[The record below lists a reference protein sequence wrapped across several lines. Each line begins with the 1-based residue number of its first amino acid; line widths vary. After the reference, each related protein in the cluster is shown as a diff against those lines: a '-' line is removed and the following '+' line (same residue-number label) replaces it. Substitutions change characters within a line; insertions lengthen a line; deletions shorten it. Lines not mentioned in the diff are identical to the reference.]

1 MPTASATTSQWTAY
15 SPQVRID
22 ITTPVW
28 DAETATAHFEVYYI
42 SPSPAQAT
50 NRTWTVVIDGQ
61 TRTGNFYIG
70 GVSGTKLMGSGDV
83 VIQRAE
89 SVKTVQFSLT
99 FPFGLIWSGVWCE
112 SRTCSGSF
120 EIQPIST
127 GTEAQTYTVT
137 YNANGGSGAPASQ
150 TKVEDETLYLS
161 TQTPVRVGYKFVHW
175 EASVNGIPTG
185 TYFDPGDAYTWNNDA
200 SMRAVWATNTVT
212 LTYHRNGPTGTTGTT
227 KKVTYNAGTKATI
240 LAPTEAFSTIPTY
253 SEYAYNPGYWA
264 TIPNGRPAYIV
275 GLEYLIDS
283 DLDLYLIWNSEPKI
297 PVLSNVEFQRCNSNG
312 TATDDGTYC
321 HITGKAEAAS
331 GSTLQSYIVNVAP
344 YYKPGEIGMQVSEE
358 VANGNLSGT
367 SWTIDLIV
375 HSSSGYMNANS
386 AYTISLEVTS
396 STGNSITVGK
406 TILKAGYIIDCYNT
420 GLGIALLS
428 NATKDGIY
436 FGQDVDAGGNTIE
449 NAYEV
454 EGTGGSFGTVY
465 ANNIIPKNNATTM
478 NIGASSS
485 STYPNELTIYT
496 RADILDRQDCVGY
509 RMAAASW
516 RYDFDT
522 DAFNFLSTD
531 SPIQMS
537 DQIYN
542 TTSSSDKIYIY
553 RSGKY
558 FRVRIRRTKFPNAVQ
573 NYVMFRVHA
582 QFTGQAIPNTNMA
595 VGIKWSRYSGTGAD
609 LEGLTEGS
617 CGLGI
622 QTNPHPTNLCFLSCS
637 GSTVVGFTRPSSTA
651 DVTWQFSV
659 QARTSA
665 GQGTGNN
672 GYFTIE
678 QII

>member
-1 MPTASATTSQWTAY
+1 MPTASAITSQWTSY

-61 TRTGNFYIG
+61 KRTGNFYIG

-83 VIQRAE
+83 VIQRAA

-99 FPFGLIWSGVWCE
+99 FPFGLIWSGVWCD

-127 GTEAQTYTVT
+127 GTEAKTYTVT

-150 TKVEDETLYLS
+150 TKVENETLYLS
-161 TQTPVRVGYKFVHW
+161 TQTPVRVGYKFSKW

-185 TYFDPGDAYTWNNDA
+185 TYFNPGGAYTWNNDA
-200 SMRAVWATNTVT
+200 SMRAVWTTNTVT

-253 SEYAYNPGYWA
+253 SEYTYNTGYWA

-283 DLDLYLIWNSEPKI
+283 DLDLYLIWTTEPKI
-297 PVLSNVEFQRCNSNG
+297 PVLSNIEFKRCNANG

-358 VANGNLSGT
+358 VKSGTLSGT

-386 AYTISLEVTS
+386 AYTITLEVTS
-396 STGNSITVGK
+396 STGNTVTVGK

-436 FGQDVDAGGNTIE
+436 FGQDVDAGGNNIE
-449 NAYEV
+449 NAYQV
-454 EGTGGSFGTVY
+454 EGTSGSFGTVY
-465 ANNIIPKNNATTM
+465 ANNVLPKNLTTM
-478 NIGASSS
+478 NIGAGSST
-485 STYPNELTIYT
+485 TYPNELTICT
-496 RADILDRQDCVGY
+496 RADILDRMDSVGY

-516 RYDFDT
+516 SYN
-522 DAFNFLSTD
+522 FNSDNFSFLSSD
-531 SPIQMS
+531 SPVQMS
-537 DQIYN
+537 VQNYN

-553 RSGKY
+553 RSGSY
-558 FRVRIRRTKFPNAVQ
+558 FRVRIRRTKFPNAIQ

-582 QFTGQAIPNTNMA
+582 QFTGQGIPNTNMA
-595 VGIKWSRYSGTGAD
+595 IGIHWRRYSGTGTD
-609 LEGLTEGS
+609 LAGETENS
-617 CGLGI
+617 IGLGI
-622 QTNPHPTNLCFLSCS
+622 QSNTHPTNLSFLSCS

-651 DVTWQFSV
+651 DVTWQFWVSG
-659 QARTSA
+659 RTSN
-665 GQGTGNN
+665 GQGQGNN
-672 GYFTIE
+672 GFFTIE

>member
-1 MPTASATTSQWTAY
+1 MPTASAITSRWTNY

-42 SPSPAQAT
+42 SPSPAQAN

-83 VIQRAE
+83 VIQRAA
-89 SVKTVQFSLT
+89 STKTVQFSLT
-99 FPFGLIWSGVWCE
+99 FPFGLTWSGVWCG

-127 GTEAQTYTVT
+127 GTEAKTYTVS

-150 TKVEDETLYLS
+150 KKVENETLYLS
-161 TQTPVRVGYKFVHW
+161 SQTPVRVGYKFVHW
-175 EASVNGIPTG
+175 EASVTGIPTG

-200 SMRAVWATNTVT
+200 SMLAVWATNTVT

-283 DLDLYLIWNSEPKI
+283 DLDLYLIWNTEPKI
-297 PVLSNVEFQRCNSNG
+297 PVLTNVKFQRCNSNG
-312 TATDDGTYC
+312 TATDDGMYC

-331 GSTLQSYIVNVAP
+331 GSTLQSYIVNVTP
-344 YYKPGEIGMQVSEE
+344 YYKPGEIGVQVSEK
-358 VANGNLSGT
+358 VATGSLSGT

-375 HSSSGYMNANS
+375 HSSRGHMNANS
-386 AYTISLEVTS
+386 AYTITLEVKS
-396 STGNSITVGK
+396 STGNTITVGK

-420 GLGIALLS
+420 GLGIALLA

-436 FGQDVDAGGNTIE
+436 FGQDVDAGGNNIE
-449 NAYEV
+449 NAYQV
-454 EGTGGSFGTVY
+454 EGTSGRFGTVY
-465 ANNIIPKNNATTM
+465 ANDVLPKNLTTM
-478 NIGASSS
+478 NIGAGSST
-485 STYPNELTIYT
+485 TYPNELTICT
-496 RADILDRQDCVGY
+496 RADILDRMDSVGY

-516 RYDFDT
+516 SYVFESDKFS
-522 DAFNFLSTD
+522 FLRSD

-537 DQIYN
+537 AQNYN

-553 RSGKY
+553 RSGSY
-558 FRVRIRRTKFPNAVQ
+558 FRVRIRRTKFPNAIQ

-582 QFTGQAIPNTNMA
+582 QFTGQEIPNTNMA
-595 VGIKWSRYSGTGAD
+595 IGIQWRRYSGTGAD
-609 LEGLTEGS
+609 LSGETENHIS
-617 CGLGI
+617 LGI
-622 QTNPHPTNLCFLSCS
+622 QTNTHPTNRSFLSCS
-637 GSTVVGFTRPSSTA
+637 GSTVVGFTRPSSTS
-651 DVTWQFSV
+651 DVTWQFWVSG
-659 QARTSA
+659 RTSN
-665 GQGTGNN
+665 GQGQGNN
-672 GYFTIE
+672 GFFTIE

>member
-1 MPTASATTSQWTAY
+1 MPSASAITSQWTTN

-127 GTEAQTYTVT
+127 GTEAQTYTVY
-137 YNANGGSGAPASQ
+137 YNANGGSGAPAAQ

-161 TQTPVRVGYKFVHW
+161 SQVPVRVGYKFVRW

-185 TYFDPGDAYTWNNDA
+185 TYFNPGGAYTWNNNA
-200 SMRAVWATNTVT
+200 SMIAVWATNTVT

-227 KKVTYNAGTKATI
+227 KEVTYNAGAKATI

-253 SEYAYNPGYWA
+253 SEYSYNTGYWA

-275 GLEYLIDS
+275 GLEYMIDS
-283 DLDLYLIWNSEPKI
+283 DLDLYLIWTSEPKI
-297 PVLSNVEFQRCNSNG
+297 PILSNVEFQRCNANG

-331 GSTLQSYIVNVAP
+331 GSTLQSYVVNVAP

-358 VANGNLSGT
+358 VKSGNLSGT

-396 STGNSITVGK
+396 STGHSINVGK

-420 GLGIALLS
+420 GLGIAFLS

-436 FGQDVDAGGNTIE
+436 FGQDADAGGNNIE

-454 EGTGGSFGTVY
+454 DGTIGSFGTVE
-465 ANNIIPKNNATTM
+465 ANNIVPKNLTTM
-478 NIGASSS
+478 NIGAGSST
-485 STYPNELTIYT
+485 TYPNELTICT

-516 RYDFDT
+516 SHIFEGDNFS
-522 DAFNFLSTD
+522 FLSTD
-531 SPIQMS
+531 SPIPMS
-537 DQIYN
+537 QQNYN
-542 TTSSSDKIYIY
+542 TTNSSDKVYIY
-553 RSGKY
+553 RSGSY
-558 FRVRIRRTKFPNAVQ
+558 FCVRIRRTKFPNAIQ

-582 QFTGQAIPNTNMA
+582 QFTGQGIPNTNMA
-595 VGIKWSRYSGTGAD
+595 ISIHWRRYSGTGTD
-609 LEGLTEGS
+609 LSGETENS
-617 CGLGI
+617 IGLGI
-622 QTNPHPTNLCFLSCS
+622 QSNTHPTNLSFLSCA

-651 DVTWQFSV
+651 DVTWQFWVSG
-659 QARTSA
+659 RTSN
-665 GQGTGNN
+665 GQGLGNN

>member
-1 MPTASATTSQWTAY
+1 MPSASAITSQWTTN

-22 ITTPVW
+22 ITTPTW
-28 DAETATAHFEVYYI
+28 DTNTATAHFEVYYI

-89 SVKTVQFSLT
+89 SAKTVQFSLT

-127 GTEAQTYTVT
+127 GTEAQTYTVY
-137 YNANGGSGAPASQ
+137 YNANGGSGAPAAQ

-161 TQTPVRVGYKFVHW
+161 SQVPVRVGYKFVKW

-185 TYFDPGDAYTWNNDA
+185 TYFNPGGAYTWNNNV
-200 SMRAVWATNTVT
+200 SMIAVWATNTVT

-227 KKVTYNAGTKATI
+227 KKVTYNAGSKATI

-253 SEYAYNPGYWA
+253 SGYTYNTGYWA
-264 TIPNGRPAYIV
+264 TIPNGHPAYIV
-275 GLEYLIDS
+275 GLEYMIDS
-283 DLDLYLIWNSEPKI
+283 DLDLYLIWTSEPKI
-297 PVLSNVEFQRCNSNG
+297 PILSNVEFQRCNANG

-331 GSTLQSYIVNVAP
+331 GSTLQSYTVNVAP
-344 YYKPGEIGMQVSEE
+344 YYKPGEIGFQVSEE

-375 HSSSGYMNANS
+375 HSTNGYMNANS
-386 AYTISLEVTS
+386 AYTISLEVES
-396 STGNSITVGK
+396 STGHSINVGK

-420 GLGIALLS
+420 GLGIAFLS

-436 FGQDVDAGGNTIE
+436 FGQGVDAGGNNIE
-449 NAYEV
+449 NVYEV
-454 EGTGGSFGTVY
+454 DGTVGSFGTVQ
-465 ANNIIPKNNATTM
+465 ANNIVPKNLTTM
-478 NIGASSS
+478 NIGAGSST
-485 STYPNELTIYT
+485 TYPNELTICT
-496 RADILDRQDCVGY
+496 RADILDRMDSVGY

-516 RYDFDT
+516 SYV
-522 DAFNFLSTD
+522 FNSDNFSFLSSD

-537 DQIYN
+537 QQNYN

-553 RSGKY
+553 RSGSY
-558 FRVRIRRTKFPNAVQ
+558 FRVRIRRTKFPNAIQ

-582 QFTGQAIPNTNMA
+582 QFTGQGIPNTNMA
-595 VGIKWSRYSGTGAD
+595 IGIHWRRYSGTGTD
-609 LEGLTEGS
+609 LSGETENS
-617 CGLGI
+617 MGLGI
-622 QTNPHPTNLCFLSCS
+622 QSNTHPTNLSFLSCS

-651 DVTWQFSV
+651 DVTWQFWVSG
-659 QARTSA
+659 RTSN
-665 GQGTGNN
+665 GQGQGNN
-672 GYFTIE
+672 GFFTIE

>member
-127 GTEAQTYTVT
+127 GTEAQTYTVY

-161 TQTPVRVGYKFVHW
+161 TQIPVRVGYKFVHW
-175 EASVNGIPTG
+175 EASVSGIPTG

-227 KKVTYNAGTKATI
+227 KEVTYNAGTKATI

-253 SEYAYNPGYWA
+253 SEYAYNTGYWA

-283 DLDLYLIWNSEPKI
+283 DLDLYLIWNTEPKI
-297 PVLSNVEFQRCNSNG
+297 PVLTNVEFQRCNSNG

-386 AYTISLEVTS
+386 AYTIALEVKS
-396 STGNSITVGK
+396 STGHTINVGK

-420 GLGIALLS
+420 GLGIAFLS

-436 FGQDVDAGGNTIE
+436 FGQDIDAGGNTIE

-454 EGTGGSFGTVY
+454 DGSVGSFGTVN
-465 ANNIIPKNNATTM
+465 ANSILPKSSTSM
-478 NIGASSS
+478 HIGASSS

-516 RYDFDT
+516 SYNFNT
-522 DAFNFLSTD
+522 DAFSFLNTN
-531 SPIQMS
+531 SPIPMS

-553 RSGKY
+553 KSGNY

-573 NYVMFRVHA
+573 NYVMFRIHA
-582 QFTGQAIPNTNMA
+582 QFTGQQIPNTNMA
-595 VGIKWSRYSGTGAD
+595 VELHWRRYSGTGTD
-609 LEGLTEGS
+609 LSGETENSVGI
-617 CGLGI
+617 GI
-622 QTNPHPTNLCFLSCS
+622 QTNPHPTNTCFLSCS
-637 GSTVVGFTRPSSTA
+637 GSTVVGFTRPSSTS

>member
-1 MPTASATTSQWTAY
+1 MPSASATTSQWTAY

-42 SPSPAQAT
+42 SSSPAQAT

-83 VIQRAE
+83 VIQRAA

-99 FPFGLIWSGVWCE
+99 FPFGLIWSGVWCD

-127 GTEAQTYTVT
+127 GTEAKTYTVY

-150 TKVEDETLYLS
+150 TKVENETLYLS
-161 TQTPVRVGYKFVHW
+161 TQTPVRVGYKFVKW

-185 TYFDPGDAYTWNNDA
+185 TYFNPGGAYTWNNDA
-200 SMRAVWATNTVT
+200 SMIAVWATNTVT

-227 KKVTYNAGTKATI
+227 KEVTYNAGTKATI
-240 LAPTEAFSTIPTY
+240 LAPDEAFTSIPTY
-253 SEYAYNPGYWA
+253 SNYTYNNNYWA
-264 TIPNGRPAYIV
+264 ITPNGSAAYIV
-275 GLEYLIDS
+275 GLEYMIDG
-283 DLDLYLIWNSEPKI
+283 DLDLYMIWTSEPKI
-297 PVLSNVEFQRCNSNG
+297 PTLTNIEFQRCNSNG

-331 GSTLQSYIVNVAP
+331 GSTLKSYIVNVAP

-358 VANGNLSGT
+358 VATGTLSGT

-386 AYTISLEVTS
+386 AYTIALEVKS
-396 STGNSITVGK
+396 STGHSINVGK

-436 FGQDVDAGGNTIE
+436 FGQDVDAGGNAIE

-454 EGTGGSFGTVY
+454 EGTSGSFGTVY
-465 ANNIIPKNNATTM
+465 ANDVLPKNLTTM
-478 NIGASSS
+478 NIGAGSST
-485 STYPNELTIYT
+485 TYPNELIICT
-496 RADILDRQDCVGY
+496 RADILDRMDSVGY

-516 RYDFDT
+516 SYN
-522 DAFNFLSTD
+522 FNSDNFSFLSSD
-531 SPIQMS
+531 SPVQMS
-537 DQIYN
+537 TQNYN

-553 RSGKY
+553 RSGSY
-558 FRVRIRRTKFPNAVQ
+558 FRVRIRRTKFPNAIQ

-582 QFTGQAIPNTNMA
+582 QFTGQGIPNTNMA
-595 VGIKWSRYSGTGAD
+595 IGIHWRRYSGTGTD
-609 LEGLTEGS
+609 LSGETENS
-617 CGLGI
+617 IGLGI
-622 QTNPHPTNLCFLSCS
+622 QSNTHPTNLSFLSCS

-651 DVTWQFSV
+651 DVTWQFWVSG
-659 QARTSA
+659 RTSN
-665 GQGTGNN
+665 GQGQGNN
-672 GYFTIE
+672 GFFTIE